1 MQTSVCVIACCKAQ
15 VNALKEKG
23 EDTDGHEQ
31 KVPCKRSQEK
41 VSDRVA
47 PKLGKRT

>member
-1 MQTSVCVIACCKAQ
+1 MQALAANAQ

-31 KVPCKRSQEK
+31 KVPCKRSVERL
-41 VSDRVA
+41 SDGAA
-47 PKLGKRT
+47 PKLEKRT